1 MLLKSSSADYQ
12 HTLGTMASNN
22 NNNSNCNDDANAMI
36 RDLYPI
42 VIDELKAA
50 SVVCASNDC
59 TEYFNPLIHQ
69 EIPDGT
75 NSRGKRLSV
84 I

>member
-22 NNNSNCNDDANAMI
+22 NNNSNSNDDANVMI
-36 RDLYPI
+36 RDLYQI

-50 SVVCASNDC
+50 SVVCAANDC
-59 TEYFNPLIHQ
+59 MEYFNPIITR
-69 EIPDGT
+69 EIPDGK
-75 NSRGKRLSV
+75 NSRGK
-84 I
+84 